1 MTMRKPLNSDDTAKK
16 FVYGTEADT
25 DDPPVSPAQEKPTK
39 DKKRQ
44 DLFEAPPK
52 KEATVRLT
60 VDLPE
65 SMHRK
70 LSLLAAKTSKK
81 KVEIVRLLLDE
92 ALADFE
98 E

>member
-1 MTMRKPLNSDDTAKK
+1 MTKRKSLNSDDTAKK
-16 FVYGTEADT
+16 FVYGSEANT
-25 DDPPVSPAQEKPTK
+25 SEPPISQAEQKPTL

-52 KEATVRLT
+52 REATVRLT

-70 LSLLAAKTSKK
+70 LSLLAAKTSRK

>member
-1 MTMRKPLNSDDTAKK
+1 MTKRKPLNSEDAAKK

-25 DDPPVSPAQEKPTK
+25 SLPPVLPAQEKPK
-39 DKKRQ
+39 RDKKLQ
-44 DLFEAPPK
+44 DLFETPPK

-92 ALADFE
+92 ALADVE